1 MTADKSENRELKR
14 IGVEIDSQLWDEFRA
29 FVKTKYKRTHGVLS
43 IEVEE
48 ALKTLMHDEGFLEA
62 EHSPTSPDDNHDQ
75 DTLDRHVKKET
86 HTKNNSHI
94 NPQKHP
100 AEVRPYHASINP
112 KYVPIVA
119 ELEGYKQ
126 IHRKDFESML
136 TRRLH
141 LTTDKS
147 RREHL
152 KTFEHL
158 GILEPHPEV
167 GHKILNVN
175 HNKF

>member
-1 MTADKSENRELKR
+1 MKTNKR
-14 IGVEIDSQLWDEFRA
+14 IGVEIDPDVWDQFRE
-29 FVKTKYKRTHGVLS
+29 FVKSKNRGRVRGVLS
-43 IEVEE
+43 IELEN
-48 ALKTLMHDEGFLEA
+48 ALETYMHSLDDSVHTDDYG
-62 EHSPTSPDDNHDQ
+62 HDPDDTSEHDF
-75 DTLDRHVKKET
+75 KKET
-86 HTKNNSHI
+86 HTHNKNAVHQENQS
-94 NPQKHP
+94 
-100 AEVRPYHASINP
+100 AEVQPYHASINP

-158 GILEPHPEV
+158 GILEPHPVV
-167 GHKILNVN
+167 GHKILTVN
-175 HNKF
+175 PEYMHPDLL